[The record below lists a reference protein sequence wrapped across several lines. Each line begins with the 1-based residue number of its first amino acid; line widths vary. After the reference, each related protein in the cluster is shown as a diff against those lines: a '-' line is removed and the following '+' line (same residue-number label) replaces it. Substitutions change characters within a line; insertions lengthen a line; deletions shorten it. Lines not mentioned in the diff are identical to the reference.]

1 MLNKNI
7 LMFCWMV
14 LYFDFEIVM
23 QSLVRSLNYC
33 AADLKLARVF
43 SYPSAAPPLCAMRR
57 VRGRGRGRGAAWS
70 SRGWRSR
77 RREAA
82 T

>member
-1 MLNKNI
+1 MLMI
-7 LMFCWMV
+7 LF
-14 LYFDFEIVM
+14 FEIVL
-23 QSLVRSLNYC
+23 QSLVRSLYYC
-33 AADLKLARVF
+33 VADLKLARVF

-57 VRGRGRGRGAAWS
+57 GRGRGRGRGAAWS